1 MELWKQVAPLE
12 RQSGTP
18 EIKIVCVHVC
28 VHMSV
33 HVGSGVRHLPVPH
46 LDQLTVFH

>member
-1 MELWKQVAPLE
+1 MELWKQVAPSE

-18 EIKIVCVHVC
+18 QMKIACVHVC
-28 VHMSV
+28 VCMSV
-33 HVGSGVRHLPVPH
+33 HVGGRVRHLPVPH